1 MLPLKE
7 MLLLW
12 RLETV
17 GVGHFLPW
25 RFSGTLRVPMMNFF
39 LLLFVVPMLQGHGP
53 AQDRVL
59 QVAIRAP
66 MRRVHFPHAFGPYKW
81 QKCL

>member
-7 MLLLW
+7 MLLLR

-17 GVGHFLPW
+17 GVGHFPPC
-25 RFSGTLRVPMMNFF
+25 RFSGTLKVPMMNFF
-39 LLLFVVPMLQGHGP
+39 LLLFVVPLLQGHGP

-59 QVAIRAP
+59 QVAIQAP
-66 MRRVHFPHAFGPYKW
+66 ERRVRFPHAFGPYKW